1 MSDASDQ
8 GASDPHEV
16 ARKGKEGE
24 GWADRDAPG
33 KGAPEKPQDEV
44 APGPGADG
52 AVPKVG

>member
-1 MSDASDQ
+1 MSDAPDEST
-8 GASDPHEV
+8 SKPHEV